1 MKQLILLGIASAVI
15 AAPAAAP
22 AAPIPDSPTTSET
35 STGINLR
42 LTVGVSCSV
51 RHQAGGLGA
60 PSGGAISLGTLREY
74 CNSPRGYELLV
85 TYAPGSLRGARI
97 IAGDDQV
104 VLDGSCLA
112 VLSRSPGPRIRER
125 PVSAVPGEHGFDTSR
140 FELQIIPS

>member
-1 MKQLILLGIASAVI
+1 
-15 AAPAAAP
+15 
-22 AAPIPDSPTTSET
+22 
-35 STGINLR
+35 
-42 LTVGVSCSV
+42 
-51 RHQAGGLGA
+51 
-60 PSGGAISLGTLREY
+60 
-74 CNSPRGYELLV
+74 LLV

-104 VLDGSCLA
+104 VLDGSGQA